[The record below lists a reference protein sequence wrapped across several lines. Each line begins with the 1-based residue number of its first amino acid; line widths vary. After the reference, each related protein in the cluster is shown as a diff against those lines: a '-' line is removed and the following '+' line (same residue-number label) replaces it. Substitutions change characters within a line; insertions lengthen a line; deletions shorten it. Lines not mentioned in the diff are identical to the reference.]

1 MTLGVAQ
8 TGRAMPR
15 LYLVRHA
22 KPAASWGKDTD
33 PGLDATGIAQARA
46 TAEGVAGSLS
56 RLPLYTSPL
65 RRCRE
70 TAEPLAQLWF
80 CQAELMPEVA
90 EIPSPPLDLTARHD
104 WLIAAM
110 RGTWQQLHA
119 NAPRGSIDYLAWRKQ
134 LLDALLAI
142 DHDCVIC
149 THFIALNVAVG
160 AAQCRD
166 EVVCFLPDYA
176 SVTVLGNDDGCLRV
190 IELGRQAETLV
201 LARK

>member
-1 MTLGVAQ
+1 
-8 TGRAMPR
+8 MPR

-22 KPAASWGKDTD
+22 KPAASWGEDPD

-46 TAEGVAGSLS
+46 TAEELAGSLS

-80 CQAELMPEVA
+80 CNAELMPAVA
-90 EIPSPPLDLTARHD
+90 EIPSPPLDLAGRQD

-119 NAPRGSIDYLAWRKQ
+119 NAPPGSIDYLAWRQQ
-134 LLDALLAI
+134 LIDSLLAI
-142 DHDCVIC
+142 DRDCVIC

-160 AAQCRD
+160 AAQRRD
-166 EVVCFLPDYA
+166 EVVCFRPDYA
-176 SVTVLGNDDGCLRV
+176 SVTVLEADNGRLRT
-190 IELGRQAETLV
+190 IDLGRQAETFV

>member
-1 MTLGVAQ
+1 
-8 TGRAMPR
+8 MPR

-22 KPAASWGKDTD
+22 KPAASWGEDPD

-46 TAEGVAGSLS
+46 TAEELAGSLS
-56 RLPLYTSPL
+56 CLPLYTSPM

-80 CQAELMPEVA
+80 CSAELMPAVA
-90 EIPSPPLDLTARHD
+90 EIPSPQLDVAARQD

-119 NAPRGSIDYLAWRKQ
+119 NAPSGSIDYLAWRKQ
-134 LLDALLAI
+134 LVDALLAL
-142 DHDCVIC
+142 DRECVIC

-160 AAQCRD
+160 AAQRRD
-166 EVVCFLPDYA
+166 EVVCFRPDYA
-176 SVTVLGNDDGCLRV
+176 SVTVLDVDKRRLRV
-190 IELGRQAETLV
+190 IELGKQAETLV

>member
-1 MTLGVAQ
+1 MA
-8 TGRAMPR
+8 R

-22 KPAASWGKDTD
+22 KPAASWGEVPD
-33 PGLDATGIAQARA
+33 PGLDPTGIAQARA
-46 TAEGVAGSLS
+46 MAEELAGSLS

-80 CQAELMPEVA
+80 CDAELMPVVA
-90 EIPSPPLDLTARHD
+90 EIPSPPLDLATRHD

-110 RGTWQQLHA
+110 RGTWQQLHD
-119 NAPRGSIDYLAWRKQ
+119 NAPPGAIDYLAWRQQ
-134 LLDALLAI
+134 LIDALLAM
-142 DHDCVIC
+142 DRDCVIC

-160 AAQCRD
+160 AAQRRE
-166 EVVCFLPDYA
+166 EVVCFRPDYA
-176 SVTVLGNDDGCLRV
+176 SVTVLSVEGGRLRV
-190 IELGRQAETLV
+190 VELGRQAETFV

>member
-1 MTLGVAQ
+1 
-8 TGRAMPR
+8 MPR
-15 LYLVRHA
+15 LYLIRHA
-22 KPAASWGKDTD
+22 KPAASWGEDPD

-46 TAEGVAGSLS
+46 TAEELAGSLS
-56 RLPLYTSPL
+56 RLPVYTSPL

-80 CQAELMPEVA
+80 CDAELMPAVA
-90 EIPSPPLDLTARHD
+90 EIPSPPLDLAGRQD

-119 NAPRGSIDYLAWRKQ
+119 NAPPGSIDYLAWRQQ
-134 LLDALLAI
+134 LIDALLSI
-142 DHDCVIC
+142 DRDCVIC

-160 AAQCRD
+160 AAQRRD
-166 EVVCFLPDYA
+166 EVVCFRPDYA
-176 SVTVLGNDDGCLRV
+176 SVTVLEADKGRLRT
-190 IELGRQAETLV
+190 IELGRQAETFV

>member
-1 MTLGVAQ
+1 
-8 TGRAMPR
+8 MPC

-22 KPAASWGKDTD
+22 KPAASWGEDPD

-46 TAEGVAGSLS
+46 TAEELAGSLS
-56 RLPLYTSPL
+56 RLPLYTSPM

-70 TAEPLAQLWF
+70 TAEPLEQLWF
-80 CQAELMPEVA
+80 CEAELMPAVA
-90 EIPSPPLDLTARHD
+90 EIPSPPLDLAARQD

-119 NAPRGSIDYLAWRKQ
+119 NAPPGSLDYLEWRQQ
-134 LLDALLAI
+134 LLDTLLAL
-142 DHDCVIC
+142 DRDCVIC

-160 AAQCRD
+160 AAQRRD
-166 EVVCFLPDYA
+166 EVVCFRPDYA
-176 SVTVLGNDDGCLRV
+176 SVTVLEAQGGRLRV
-190 IELGRQAETLV
+190 IDLGRQAETFV

>member
-1 MTLGVAQ
+1 
-8 TGRAMPR
+8 MPR

-22 KPAASWGKDTD
+22 KPAASWGEDPD

-46 TAEGVAGSLS
+46 TAEDLAGSLS
-56 RLPLYTSPL
+56 RLPLYTSPM

-80 CQAELMPEVA
+80 CEAEHMPAVA
-90 EIPSPPLDLTARHD
+90 EIPSPSLDVAARQD

-110 RGTWQQLHA
+110 RGTWQELHA
-119 NAPRGSIDYLAWRKQ
+119 NAPPGSIDYLAWRKQ
-134 LLDALLAI
+134 LLDSLLKI
-142 DHDCVIC
+142 DRDCVIC

-160 AAQCRD
+160 AAQRRD
-166 EVVCFLPDYA
+166 EVVCFRPDYA
-176 SVTVLGNDDGCLRV
+176 SVSVLDVARRRLRV
-190 IELGRQAETLV
+190 IDLGRQAETLV